1 MINLYSLQSPVQCIQ
16 YLINYVEENIT
27 YGILNFV
34 EM

>member
-16 YLINYVEENIT
+16 CLVNYVEENIT